1 MADYIEGK
9 RPIVEALR
17 THVPMKCIL
26 MADNVQR
33 DSLINDILRKAKK
46 YDVPVKSI
54 SRKKLDEISERG
66 SHQGVM
72 AETKPFDYVNVTTI
86 LEAAEKSA
94 AEHDGRALI
103 VVLDHLTDAGNL
115 GAIAR
120 SAEPVGACGII
131 IPNKRAAHVTAATYK
146 SSAGAIAHIPV
157 SQVANISTCLDR
169 LKKEGF
175 WVAAATE
182 HAQEYVW
189 DANLKGRIV
198 LVMGNEGEGV
208 SRLVLESCDFGVKL
222 PQVGDISSL
231 NVAQAS
237 TACMYEWLRQN
248 RTAAEGLRG

>member
-120 SAEPVGACGII
+120 SAESVGACGII

-248 RTAAEGLRG
+248 RTASEGVRV